1 MISTDV
7 ILDPSK
13 ALESIERHPCWAK
26 PLPGISLL
34 HLLLSHLPGLFAA
47 EPFQSIS
54 ASRLAFMGAEL
65 IPILIRNMVAWGFY
79 GLLLYLIVFL
89 VIQDGRNVSYKRLLS
104 LIVYSNI
111 ILLVGQI
118 LMIVVALIRWTSGAT
133 PSFEQTRLINLGMLV
148 PFQLSFLVL

>member
-1 MISTDV
+1 
-7 ILDPSK
+7 
-13 ALESIERHPCWAK
+13 
-26 PLPGISLL
+26 
-34 HLLLSHLPGLFAA
+34 
-47 EPFQSIS
+47 
-54 ASRLAFMGAEL
+54 MGAEL